1 MRKLSLYGNP
11 LYVGAK
17 RWLFEGLFRSGLV
30 NFFRLLRRDS
40 VLVVIY
46 HDILP
51 AGFPEGNPLFGMTV
65 SVEEFAWQIAYF
77 KKHYHPI
84 TFHQFCDWYFRGAAL
99 PRCPVL
105 ITFDDG
111 HANNLRF
118 ALPVLQKEN
127 VTAVCFVLTGELG
140 ACRQTWVEDA
150 YYRLMFS
157 QSQSWRLRNGECWRL
172 ETNEQRA
179 AACGRF
185 FGLCRTLA
193 ETDQAEELTSL
204 QSQLPVPN
212 NAGEF
217 RNRFEFLGEEDICR
231 LSESG
236 IEIGSH
242 TITHPILGALEK
254 ENARREIADSKL
266 ELERVLARSIEA
278 FAYPFGAPTLDFKP
292 RDEDLVRE
300 SGYAVAFAAHGGFV
314 TRASNR
320 FALPRVGIGRMTRA
334 QFAATVSGAV
344 ESLKGLLA
352 PDGRAE

>member
-40 VLVVIY
+40 VLVAIY

-172 ETNEQRA
+172 ETKRA
-179 AACGRF
+179 AGGRVRQIF
-185 FGLCRTLA
+185 RP
-193 ETDQAEELTSL
+193 
-204 QSQLPVPN
+204 LPYPGGNRPN

-320 FALPRVGIGRMTRA
+320 FVLPRVGIGRMTRA